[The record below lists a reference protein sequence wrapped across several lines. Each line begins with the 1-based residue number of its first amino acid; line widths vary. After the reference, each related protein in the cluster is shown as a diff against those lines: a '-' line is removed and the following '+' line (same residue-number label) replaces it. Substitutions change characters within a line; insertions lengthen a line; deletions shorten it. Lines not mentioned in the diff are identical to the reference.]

1 MQVAR
6 VPQQDVLA
14 HPNTRLLVSHGGLAS
29 LTESIYHQTPLLG
42 IPASN
47 DQKQN
52 MARAVRQGYA
62 RSTDWA
68 GLSQAALLAAVRAAL
83 GDEAMLARL
92 GQVRQ
97 VYTDTGHSPRAQVIP
112 PTPRPCRTCCPG
124 GLVGR
129 VRLPARWGALA
140 AASCGAG
147 GGLLHPAAPPGHPGV
162 PGSSFLPSPAP
173 PSPAV
178 QGTVEDGFWQQSKD

>member
-1 MQVAR
+1 MAREHFHDDNMQAAW

-29 LTESIYHQTPLLG
+29 LTESIYHLTPLLG

-68 GLSQAALLAAVRAAL
+68 GLSQTSLLAGVRAAL
-83 GDEAMLARL
+83 EDEAMLARL
-92 GQVRQ
+92 GKVRQ
-97 VYTDTGHSPRAQVIP
+97 VYTDTGHSPRAQASS
-112 PTPRPCRTCCPG
+112 PTHPWQDMSYRRPG
-124 GLVGR
+124 GSSTSAGTVGR
-129 VRLPARWGALA
+129 PGCGLPWSWRRSHSS
-140 AASCGAG
+140 SCTIWI
-147 GGLLHPAAPPGHPGV
+147 
-162 PGSSFLPSPAP
+162 SCCS
-173 PSPAV
+173 
-178 QGTVEDGFWQQSKD
+178 WQQCQS

>member
-1 MQVAR
+1 MQAAW

-14 HPNTRLLVSHGGLAS
+14 HPNTRLLLSHGGLAS

-97 VYTDTGHSPRAQVIP
+97 VYTDTGHSPRAQVS
-112 PTPRPCRTCCPG
+112 PTPRPCRTCRTG

-140 AASCGAG
+140 AASRGAG

-162 PGSSFLPSPAP
+162 PGSSVLPSPAP
-173 PSPAV
+173 AYPAV
-178 QGTVEDGFWQQSKD
+178 QGPMEDGVWQKSKD

>member
-1 MQVAR
+1 MAREHFHDDNMQAAW

-29 LTESIYHQTPLLG
+29 LTESIYHLTPLLG

-68 GLSQAALLAAVRAAL
+68 GLSQTSLLAGVRAAL
-83 GDEAMLARL
+83 EDEAMLARL
-92 GQVRQ
+92 GKVRQ
-97 VYTDTGHSPRAQVIP
+97 VYMNTGHSPRVQVSS
-112 PTPRPCRTCCPG
+112 PTRPWQDMSCRRPG
-124 GLVGR
+124 GSSTSAGTVGR
-129 VRLPARWGALA
+129 PGCGLPWSWRRSHSS
-140 AASCGAG
+140 SCTIWI
-147 GGLLHPAAPPGHPGV
+147 
-162 PGSSFLPSPAP
+162 SCCS
-173 PSPAV
+173 
-178 QGTVEDGFWQQSKD
+178 WQECQS